1 VTDAAVSR
9 ETTSAEVFGD
19 RLDLARRFADILRT
33 DAITRGLIG
42 PREGERVWERH
53 VLNCAA
59 VAPALPVRA
68 SVLDVGSGAGLPG
81 LVLAIARP
89 DTAVTLLEPLQRRVD
104 FLEDTIAALGLSVT
118 VVRARAEELATH
130 LPAARAGGGVRRP
143 AAGSRQ
149 ASRRGGDRRARDGR
163 AGDGGASDAQ
173 VGVGPAAADRK
184 DAAPVGPADIVT
196 ARAVAP
202 LSRLVE
208 WCLPLVRP
216 GGALLAVKG
225 DRAAAELRA
234 AEGHLGRL
242 GASSWAL
249 EDYLI
254 DGLQPPTRV
263 VRVTAAPAQR

>member
-1 VTDAAVSR
+1 MTDAVVSR

-59 VAPALPVRA
+59 VAPALPVGA

-118 VVRARAEELATH
+118 VVRARAEDLAAR
-130 LPAARAGGGVRRP
+130 LAASRAGGGVRRR
-143 AAGSRQ
+143 AAASRQ
-149 ASRRGGDRRARDGR
+149 ASRRGGDGR
-163 AGDGGASDAQ
+163 AGGSRASHTQ
-173 VGVGPAAADRK
+173 VGVAPAMADRG
-184 DAAPVGPADIVT
+184 DVGPVGPADIVT

-225 DRAAAELRA
+225 VRAAAELGA

-242 GASSWAL
+242 GASSWSL